1 MKVINSKL
9 AAIGL
14 AAFAFASCSS
24 SDSPEGGSGII
35 KNADLDQTTLAISQS
50 DAAALASRVIN
61 YKNTTANARKNFGT
75 RAAKDGFTGL
85 TEMKA
90 IPAMPENAQP
100 GDSGDKLANGT
111 FNIEAEGTKKIA
123 TVNSIENATIYVKSG
138 RTLVYNETKGGNK
151 IYVSKGGKVEYKGTG
166 AAVAANDEVIVNE
179 GTFNIDNDVTID
191 GTLYSTYYLGTKDQK
206 QNVTVNGNVYL
217 SGYKVTKDGQDVL
230 DANGNPTYEFAS
242 VRANNLTVNGTL
254 STEDKVNVADKT
266 TLNGDMKVKNYIIT
280 KNLDIKGQLISDYSL
295 KVSNALNMAAGSTIK
310 ASYINV
316 TDNKYSSDGTEEG
329 NDNKPIAG
337 NATAT
342 LNGNCQIV
350 VPAKAVLNF
359 NVLKTDN
366 TENQITMNATDDN
379 AVVVVKA
386 DKFIFAGTD
395 NVKAFRTPGTNQC
408 YLFQFSKA
416 YNNGAEADA
425 NIVPTE
431 DLDATASFLDYD
443 DKRVNASIE
452 AVGNHA
458 WQLKSADIA
467 GLKKLDLISQV
478 QAPDGQSATGIVINN
493 GKIYVSY
500 HTRAENF
507 GGNIEVAQMNGNDV
521 QVLQSFKDQG
531 GTLDFN
537 HIMVNNN
544 TIYATGSSSEA
555 GAAVAYVGLN
565 SDGTA
570 DASATLQLLAVNRN
584 VKGYDANC
592 SIIDNNRLITADTRG
607 YDIWDLANNNAH
619 SYIATAGKA
628 KFVAVRNNQF
638 YGLNYTA
645 PVSAGDA
652 AVDGEFQMSS
662 ASDFSD
668 MTSFP
673 VGQIAPNNGK
683 NVLYVDGTD
692 IYVCKSAKGL
702 ARYNATGTQTG
713 SWVAPQ
719 AAETSNNKSVDH
731 VKGYVNGVCADNNYV
746 YVAAGAYGLVVLNKS
761 DLSEVCHRSLNGN
774 NSANYV
780 TVDGNNIYVAYG
792 QGRIQVFQIA
802 STVK

>member
-35 KNADLDQTTLAISQS
+35 KNADLDQTALAISQS

-75 RAAKDGFTGL
+75 RAASDLL
-85 TEMKA
+85 T
-90 IPAMPENAQP
+90 AMPTIPEVPAGAQP

-111 FNIEAEGTKKIA
+111 FSIEAAGTAKTA

-138 RTLVYNETKGGNK
+138 RTLVYSKTNGGNT
-151 IYVSKGGKVEYKGTG
+151 IYVCPGGKVEYKGTE
-166 AAVAANDEVIVNE
+166 AAIASNDEVIVAA
-179 GTFNIDNDVTID
+179 GAYFNFDNDIVID
-191 GTLYSTYYLGTKDQK
+191 GTLYTHDYLGAKDK
-206 QNVTVNGNVYL
+206 SNTEAVVPTQNVTINGNVYL
-217 SGYKVTKDGQDVL
+217 EGYTDKKGNYEQANVRAKSLTVKGTLNATEKVIASDKITLAGTMKVGKSLETKDFDITGEL
-230 DANGNPTYEFAS
+230 KAGYS
-242 VRANNLTVNGTL
+242 V
-254 STEDKVNVADKT
+254 
-266 TLNGDMKVKNYIIT
+266 KVKN
-280 KNLDIKGQLISDYSL
+280 
-295 KVSNALNMAAGSTIK
+295 VLNMEAGSKMTT
-310 ASYINV
+310 SYLVV
-316 TDNKYSSDGTEEG
+316 TDNTYDKNGKEIIKST
-329 NDNKPIAG
+329 PG
-337 NATAT
+337 NATAN
-342 LNGNCQIV
+342 LKGNCQIV

-359 NVLKTDN
+359 NVLNTDN
-366 TENQITMNATDDN
+366 TDNQITMNTSDDN

-386 DKFIFAGTD
+386 DKFIFAGND

-408 YLFQFSKA
+408 YLFQFTKA
-416 YNNGAEADA
+416 YQNGAESDA
-425 NIVPTE
+425 NLVATE

-443 DKRVNASIE
+443 DKRVNAKLTE
-452 AVGNHA
+452 LDNHA
-458 WQLKSADIA
+458 FQLESADIA
-467 GLKKLDLISQV
+467 GFKKLDLISQV
-478 QAPDGQSATGIVINN
+478 QAPDGQSATGIVLNN

-507 GGNIEVAQMNGNDV
+507 GGNIEVAQMNGNNV

-531 GTLDFN
+531 ATLDFN
-537 HIMVNNN
+537 HVMVANNN
-544 TIYATGSSSEA
+544 IYATGSSSDA
-555 GAAVAYVGLN
+555 GAVVAYVGLN

-570 DASATLQLLAVNRN
+570 NADAQLQLLAVNRN

-628 KFVAVRNNQF
+628 KFVAIRNNQF

-645 PVSAGDA
+645 PVTAGDA

-702 ARYNATGTQTG
+702 ARYNASGSQTGT
-713 SWVAPQ
+713 WVAPQ
-719 AAETSNNKSVDH
+719 ASASSNNKSVDH
-731 VKGYVNGVCADNNYV
+731 VKGYVNGVCVKGDYV

-761 DLSEVCHRSLNGN
+761 DLSEVCHRSLNAEGE

-780 TVDGNNIYVAYG
+780 TVDDNNNIYVAYG
-792 QGRIQVFQIA
+792 KGRIQVFKVS